1 MIHERQWIDTE
12 FLDKGYKFI
21 AGIDEA
27 GRGPLAG
34 PVVASAV
41 IFPSKTFID
50 GIDDSK
56 KLTPPE
62 RDRLFNIIKDNALSV
77 GIGIIPS
84 EVIDKINILEATKM
98 AMNYAISNLTVPPDL
113 LIIDGITPIESP
125 IKQFTIKNGDSLSH
139 SIAAASIIAKVTRDR
154 LMLEYDIKY
163 PQYLFARHKGYG
175 TPEHI
180 KRIKEFGPCEI
191 HRRSFTGVKEERI
204 GSGL

>member
-1 MIHERQWIDTE
+1 MAILKRFDKE
-12 FLDKGYKFI
+12 FWDKGYRFI

-41 IFPSKTFID
+41 IFPFETFID

-62 RDRLFNIIKDNALSV
+62 RDRLFNVIKDNALSI
-77 GIGIIPS
+77 GIGIVPS
-84 EVIDKINILEATKM
+84 EVIDNINILEATKM
-98 AMNYAISNLTVPPDL
+98 AMNYAISSLTVPPDL
-113 LIIDGITPIESP
+113 LIIDGITPVESP
-125 IKQFTIKNGDSLSH
+125 IKQFTIKRGDSLSH

-154 LMLEYDIKY
+154 LMLEYDVKY
-163 PQYLFARHKGYG
+163 PQYLFAGHKGYG
-175 TPEHI
+175 TPEHM
-180 KRIKEFGPCEI
+180 KRIREFGPCEI
-191 HRRSFTGVKEERI
+191 HRRSFTGVKVKII